1 MKIKRFFI
9 YLLSLFTLTFVLP
22 ANAMAAEIRTDNLTV
37 EETEIVSDDLYLFG
51 DEVTVDGMVDGDL
64 IIAGGSV
71 DFGGTVTG
79 NLVVS
84 GGMLDLSG
92 DVEGSVFVWGGQ
104 VEISGSVGRDVVA
117 AGGQV
122 RLTSDAQVDEDV
134 NMAGG
139 QLYIDS
145 MVVDDVRVG
154 GGTVNVTDEVGGDVL
169 AAGGVVN
176 VDEDLVSGEVSIN
189 EDYEVDTEEVSAQL
203 ASIGNIAITIG
214 LISKVVIWLGMFLV
228 GMVFIWI
235 APVKTKTI
243 VEKMSSSWSEFMNSV
258 LIGFVAFLPMVVGPF
273 VLMVTVIGIPLSL
286 LVLGALGFMAGFGI
300 LWGDMA
306 VGKAVAKELKWKDKK
321 YMKSLAIG
329 RILRVLLCW
338 IPVIGG
344 VYKFVIFL
352 ASLGAMVRMKM
363 DFMKKK

>member
-1 MKIKRFFI
+1 
-9 YLLSLFTLTFVLP
+9 L
-22 ANAMAAEIRTDNLTV
+22 
-37 EETEIVSDDLYLFG
+37 
-51 DEVTVDGMVDGDL
+51 
-64 IIAGGSV
+64 
-71 DFGGTVTG
+71 
-79 NLVVS
+79 
-84 GGMLDLSG
+84 
-92 DVEGSVFVWGGQ
+92 FVWGGQ
-104 VEISGSVGRDVVA
+104 VEISGSVGRDVIA

-122 RLTSDAQVDEDV
+122 RITSEAQIEEDV

-139 QLYIDS
+139 QLYVDS
-145 MVVDDVRVG
+145 AVGDDVRVG
-154 GGTVNVTDEVGGDVL
+154 GGTVNISGDVVGDVI
-169 AAGGVVN
+169 ASGGMVT

-189 EDYEVDTEEVSAQL
+189 EDYEVDTEEVSEQL
-203 ASIGNIAITIG
+203 ASIGNMAITIG
-214 LISKVVIWLGMFLV
+214 LISKIVIWLGMFLV
-228 GMVFIWI
+228 GMVFIWL
-235 APVKTKTI
+235 APVKTKAI

-273 VLMVTVIGIPLSL
+273 VLMVTVVGIPLSL

-306 VGKAVAKELKWKDKK
+306 VGNAVAKELKWKDRK

-363 DFMKKK
+363 DFMKRK